1 MAAHCA
7 NLMLRLRLN
16 VFNNSLLCGSGQ
28 AIYVQQ
34 RFTTKHWNPKWKKQ
48 RREKVLKVELP
59 DFEQFRMKDRLT
71 PEEARS
77 KLKEKGIAPGR
88 QWMEKPFYMSCSAG
102 LFEPYVPPE
111 GDGKMSLLSKEGAVQ
126 RMRRLE
132 KKGRSVMD
140 VRKIRS
146 FEDEFHLAEFAEQAQ
161 DIYINVHRAL
171 AEKNKD
177 RLHELVTENCYP
189 ELMQNVVGKTLRW
202 QFIKSLEP
210 PRAVHVRC
218 MDLISKD
225 NMFGQ
230 VTVRMH
236 TQQTLAVYDRFG
248 RLMHGS
254 EVMVKDVLEYVVFEK
269 HLSDLYGTWRV
280 HTKIIPDWQPVKDPV
295 FKTFVK
301 PEPEPEPVPQEP
313 TRDDSTEQ
321 AAPPPHDSSGPAF
334 ATA

>member
-1 MAAHCA
+1 MAAHCG

-16 VFNNSLLCGSGQ
+16 VFSNALLRGSGQ
-28 AIYVQQ
+28 AVYVQQ
-34 RFTTKHWNPKWKKQ
+34 RFAKHWNPKWKKQ
-48 RREKVLKVELP
+48 RREKVIKVELP

-77 KLKEKGIAPGR
+77 KLKEKGVAPGR
-88 QWMEKPFYMSCSAG
+88 VWMERPIYTSCSGG
-102 LFEPYVPPE
+102 LFDPYVPPE
-111 GDGKMSLLSKEGAVQ
+111 GDGKMSLLSQEGAMQ

-132 KKGRSVMD
+132 KKGRSVMN

-146 FEDEFHLAEFAEQAQ
+146 YEDDFHLAEFAEQAQ
-161 DIYINVHRAL
+161 QIYIDVHRAL

-177 RLHELVTENCYP
+177 KLHELVTENCYP
-189 ELMQNVVGKTLRW
+189 ELMQNVVNKTLRW

-218 MDLISKD
+218 EDLISKD

-254 EVMVKDVLEYVVFEK
+254 EVMAKDVLEYVVFEK

-280 HTKIIPDWQPVKDPV
+280 HSKIIPEWQPVKDPV
-295 FKTFVK
+295 FKTYVK
-301 PEPEPEPVPQEP
+301 PEPEPEPQERTKEHP
-313 TRDDSTEQ
+313 TEQ
-321 AAPPPHDSSGPAF
+321 VADASQDPSGQAF